1 MWELVLGE
9 EASRT
14 AAGGKCLNFRGEI
27 DFSKLKMEIGKKTK
41 TPIVKEN
48 QPTKIVLGMGELI
61 ATFLLTMEECLATY

>member
-9 EASRT
+9 EASRM

-27 DFSKLKMEIGKKTK
+27 HFSKLKMEIGKKTK